1 MKMKSDIRVIGAV
14 CAVGLAALG
23 APAFADEADQE
34 KELRNPTVVVTQ
46 TREDQAKAYMADI
59 MPRGTAIRQKGLPR
73 WNSELCVSVIG
84 PPVEQGQM
92 IADRIVQRALQVD
105 LPAGPPGCE
114 TNLLIVVTDSPEELL
129 PRIVKEHRTVFGDP
143 GDPGV
148 DVAGTSALMEFASED
163 RPVRW
168 RQVIQTFS
176 ATGMPIDGDARPS
189 GFGPPGPTENLPTVR
204 ASSASRLKSNVRR
217 EVSRMI
223 VVVDTR
229 ETAGHSIGAI
239 SDYLAFVAL
248 TQVNADADMSEFP
261 SIMNLFAD
269 TETAPRG
276 MTDWDEAY
284 LIGTYRSQP
293 DAVNAKTQLRE
304 IRRLIVQHDPEA
316 RLAGS

>member
-1 MKMKSDIRVIGAV
+1 MKMKSDIRVLVAA
-14 CAVGLAALG
+14 CAIAMAASG
-23 APAFADEADQE
+23 APAFAEEADGE
-34 KELRNPTVVVTQ
+34 KELRNPTVVVTR

-59 MPRGTAIRQKGLPR
+59 MPRGTSINQKGLPR
-73 WNSELCVSVIG
+73 WNTELCVSVIG

-92 IADRIVQRALQVD
+92 IADRISQRAMQVD
-105 LPAGPPGCE
+105 LPAGAPGCE
-114 TNLLIVVTDSPEELL
+114 TNLLIVVTDAPEVLL

-148 DVAGTSALMEFASED
+148 DVAGTSALKEFASEE

-189 GFGPPGPTENLPTVR
+189 GFGPPGPSENLPTVR

-217 EVSRMI
+217 EISRMM

-229 ETAGHSIGAI
+229 ETAGRSIRAI
-239 SDYLAFVAL
+239 GDYLAFVSL
-248 TQVNADADMSEFP
+248 VQVNADADMSEFP
-261 SIMNLFAD
+261 SIMNLFSGAAD
-269 TETAPRG
+269 VPRG

-284 LIGTYRSQP
+284 LIGTYASKA

-304 IRRLIVQHDPEA
+304 IRKLIVKHDPEA
-316 RLAGS
+316 RLAGY